1 MAEKKKAKTGEK
13 AGRQLTAKHRC
24 PKCESDSHI
33 VRYAGFG
40 PNGLFWVCDKECGY
54 VMRTR

>member
-13 AGRQLTAKHRC
+13 SGREFGTKHMC
-24 PKCESDSHI
+24 PNCNVEAHI

-40 PNGLFWVCDKECGY
+40 QKGLFWVCDKECGY
-54 VMRTR
+54 SMRTG